1 MTAGFDHERLPL
13 PEVVERI
20 VATVRFPED
29 SAWFSGH
36 FPGNPIVPGVA
47 LIALVSEAVIEQERV
62 AGRSLAITGVRRVRF
77 RLPVGPGDEVT
88 LEATAVSGSSEPAFA
103 FTVSLAGESA
113 CNGVLTA
120 KIIPAKNP

>member
-1 MTAGFDHERLPL
+1 MIAGFDHERLPSS
-13 PEVVERI
+13 ESMERI
-20 VATVRFPED
+20 VAAARFPEE

-77 RLPVGPGDEVT
+77 RLPVGPGDKVT
-88 LEATAVSGSSEPAFA
+88 LEATAVPGGREPAFA
-103 FTVSLAGESA
+103 FTVFLAGEPA

-120 KIIPAKNP
+120 RIIPAKNP

>member
-1 MTAGFDHERLPL
+1 MRAGFDHERLPL
-13 PEVVERI
+13 SEAVERI
-20 VATVRFPED
+20 VAAARFPED

-47 LIALVSEAVIEQERV
+47 LIALVTEAVVEREWV

-77 RLPVGPGDEVT
+77 RLPVRPGDEVT
-88 LEATAVSGSSEPAFA
+88 LEATPIPGAKEPAFA
-103 FTVSLAGESA
+103 FTVSLAGEPA

-120 KIIPAKNP
+120 RIIPAKKP